1 MASPAPRASWASFQ
15 AGLSSLPRVRAGTE
29 PTVRKCFTAFS
40 VLQALPLHRSNSCGR
55 GPAYGRAGLR
65 MRFSLL
71 EAPGGCR
78 SAQGPTA
85 IAALTGCPEPQG
97 PLSAPEG
104 HPRAG
109 SAPGMPCCAGEDPAY
124 LCLPSDPP
132 GGQTPRVGFGG
143 TTAPAPPRR
152 VGRHCPAPKGSTP
165 THPLLPR
172 PSWLF
177 SFATH
182 FIILNVQCLSVL
194 GMWTESP
201 RHLLR
206 RSQPLVVILEFTPV
220 LLTWAASR
228 PGTRRWRPSN
238 RSPCAAG
245 GTARTQVSRG
255 RRVAGG
261 GVPRC
266 QKQTRLR

>member
-1 MASPAPRASWASFQ
+1 
-15 AGLSSLPRVRAGTE
+15 
-29 PTVRKCFTAFS
+29 
-40 VLQALPLHRSNSCGR
+40 
-55 GPAYGRAGLR
+55 
-65 MRFSLL
+65 MRFLLL

-78 SAQGPTA
+78 SAQGPPA

-97 PLSAPEG
+97 PPSAPAAEQAAPQG
-104 HPRAG
+104 RRAVPARTPRT
-109 SAPGMPCCAGEDPAY
+109 SAFPRT
-124 LCLPSDPP
+124 LP

-165 THPLLPR
+165 THPLSPR

-182 FIILNVQCLSVL
+182 FIIILNVQSLSVL

-206 RSQPLVVILEFTPV
+206 SQPLVIILECTPV
-220 LLTWAASR
+220 LLMWAAPWAGAR
-228 PGTRRWRPSN
+228 QWRPSN
-238 RSPCAAG
+238 RSPVLPWEPPAHRCPG
-245 GTARTQVSRG
+245 GSVWLGEGCT
-255 RRVAGG
+255 
-261 GVPRC
+261 GV
-266 QKQTRLR
+266 KSKHA